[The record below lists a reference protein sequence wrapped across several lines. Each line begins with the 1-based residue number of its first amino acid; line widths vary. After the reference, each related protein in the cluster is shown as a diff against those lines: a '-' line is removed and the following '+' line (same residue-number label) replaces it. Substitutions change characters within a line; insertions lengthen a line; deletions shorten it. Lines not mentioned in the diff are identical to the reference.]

1 MPKFAANLSMMFH
14 EVGFLE
20 RFGRAAACGF
30 RGVEFLFPYAFDAAA
45 IRVKLEDS
53 GLEQVLFN
61 LPPGNWDAGERGI
74 AALPGREEE
83 FARTVEQALEYAE
96 ELDCRLL
103 HVMAGVVP
111 SDADRASC
119 EEVYVRNLAL
129 AADRAAASGR
139 TVLIEPINTRDIPGY
154 FLNYQRDARRII
166 ERVGAD
172 NLRLQL
178 DLYHC
183 QIMEGDLSMHIREYL
198 PFIGHI
204 QIAGVPGR
212 HEPDIGEI
220 NYAWLFDLL
229 DELGYTGW
237 VGCEYRP
244 AHETEA
250 GLGWFARW
258 RSADNG

>member
-20 RFGRAAACGF
+20 RFARAAACGF

-45 IRVKLEDS
+45 IRVKLEES

-61 LPPGNWDAGERGI
+61 LPPGNWDAGERGL

-83 FARTVEQALEYAE
+83 FAKGLDLALEYAA

-103 HVMAGVVP
+103 HAMAGIVP
-111 SDADRASC
+111 ADADRKAC
-119 EEVYVRNLAL
+119 EDVYVRNLAL
-129 AADRAAASGR
+129 AAKKASEDGR

-154 FLNYQRDARRII
+154 FLNYQRDARRIL

-172 NLRLQL
+172 NLKLQL

-183 QIMEGDLSMHIREYL
+183 QIMEGDLAMHIREYL
-198 PFIGHI
+198 PVVGHI
-204 QIAGVPGR
+204 QIAGVPER
-212 HEPDIGEI
+212 HEPDIGEV
-220 NYAWLFDLL
+220 NYVYLFELL
-229 DELGYTGW
+229 DTLGYDGW

-244 AHETEA
+244 AHATED
-250 GLGWFARW
+250 GLGWYARW
-258 RSADNG
+258 RPEAG